1 MRRSGGT
8 PGPESATSIRTP
20 LAAGAADHPVYRP
33 WLSFFGGDEYDAV
46 VERMRGDLDELV
58 ADSGADQL
66 ERLGANHVLI
76 DDGAVADQVRA
87 ITQTAWMVRSSWSG

>member
-1 MRRSGGT
+1 LTGSSWDGLAVRSLIALAIQRDLTVYATTRR
-8 PGPESATSIRTP
+8 EQA
-20 LAAGAADHPVYRP
+20 L
-33 WLSFFGGDEYDAV
+33 
-46 VERMRGDLDELV
+46 
-58 ADSGADQL
+58 DQL